1 MLAPWLAWRA
11 GILWATIAGA
21 RGTVIRERRGP
32 AACGGT
38 WHRGTKGVET
48 AMVVAGVVLIC
59 GTALWLW
66 ELARGKIAARLM
78 IVALWL
84 VLLAM
89 SIITGVPWVHVMGAA
104 TVMMGLW
111 VYARGGGS

>member
-1 MLAPWLAWRA
+1 
-11 GILWATIAGA
+11 
-21 RGTVIRERRGP
+21 
-32 AACGGT
+32 
-38 WHRGTKGVET
+38 
-48 AMVVAGVVLIC
+48 MVVTGVVLIC

-84 VLLAM
+84 VLLAI
-89 SIITGVPWVHVMGAA
+89 SIIAGVPWVHAMGAA

-111 VYARGGGS
+111 VYMVGGW

>member
-1 MLAPWLAWRA
+1 MQ
-11 GILWATIAGA
+11 
-21 RGTVIRERRGP
+21 TVLVVV
-32 AACGGT
+32 
-38 WHRGTKGVET
+38 GV
-48 AMVVAGVVLIC
+48 ALIC

-66 ELARGKIAARLM
+66 ELARGKFVARLM

-89 SIITGVPWVHVMGAA
+89 SMIAGAPWVYVMGAA

-111 VYARGGGS
+111 VYARGGGW

>member
-1 MLAPWLAWRA
+1 M
-11 GILWATIAGA
+11 
-21 RGTVIRERRGP
+21 
-32 AACGGT
+32 
-38 WHRGTKGVET
+38 ET
-48 AMVVAGVVLIC
+48 AMVVPGVVLIC

-84 VLLAM
+84 VLPAM

-111 VYARGGGS
+111 VYARGGGW